1 MRNFHAKNEMFYS
14 WGERGF
20 ILTNKLQKEQ
30 TGTSANSL
38 AGQSIRGPFLSP
50 AKRLVSTD
58 RILTI
63 DLAQSRKPAAVGM
76 FAYSG
81 SANICFHK
89 IGPNSHKD
97 NFKQLLANYRHAFT
111 ANYSIRVQEKYPRRG
126 EKNLCSI
133 FRAGVIMTFSKKKK

>member
-1 MRNFHAKNEMFYS
+1 MHVVFGYKTLRKLTKQFCHGNECGIFIFKNEMFYS

-20 ILTNKLQKEQ
+20 ILTDKLQKEQ

-50 AKRLVSTD
+50 ARRLVSTD

-63 DLAQSRKPAAVGM
+63 HLAQSRKPAAVGM

-81 SANICFHK
+81 SANICFLQ
-89 IGPNSHKD
+89 NRS
-97 NFKQLLANYRHAFT
+97 
-111 ANYSIRVQEKYPRRG
+111 
-126 EKNLCSI
+126 
-133 FRAGVIMTFSKKKK
+133 